1 MYIVELMRMANKVNM
16 SVVWD
21 VHLLVSSIVDI
32 MIINK
37 SHI

>member
-1 MYIVELMRMANKVNM
+1 MLELVSMSNKVNM

-21 VHLLVSSIVDI
+21 VLLLVSSIFHI
-32 MIINK
+32 MIVNK